1 MSEPPPGAPSP
12 DDFVPPPE
20 EDLAPV
26 PDDAGDTR
34 GYHFR
39 RLLGKPL
46 TWILGGAV
54 ALIAFVS
61 VAAAGYVAIGGGVA
75 ALVLGVTVLIVYLLA
90 RGKAEADFFRAYSE
104 GRKLHWASGRG
115 SLPPVTPLLQ
125 RGDDRY
131 TQQTLRGV
139 LPGGMDGT
147 LAVYTYEEET
157 RDSDGNKQT
166 SYFHY
171 TVAMTNL
178 PEAAPFM
185 RELFCQRRFGLKF
198 LDSAEDVFRK
208 RQRVEQESAAVDERY
223 EIFMGEDDDMNRA
236 RQVLSPSFLVWL
248 ADHSPEKFA
257 FELCAGAL
265 VCNVK
270 GHQKSAAELD
280 ELCSAASAVAR
291 RLHEEATELPA
302 A

>member
-1 MSEPPPGAPSP
+1 MSDPPPGATSP
-12 DDFVPPPE
+12 DDFVPPPA
-20 EDLAPV
+20 EDLPPV

-39 RLLGKPL
+39 TLLGKPL
-46 TWILGGAV
+46 TWILGGAS
-54 ALIAFVS
+54 ALIAFVW
-61 VAAAGYVAIGGGVA
+61 VAAAGSVAIGGAVA
-75 ALVLGVTVLIVYLLA
+75 AVVLLVTVLIVYVMA
-90 RGKAEADFFRAYSE
+90 RGKSEADFFRAYSE
-104 GRKLHWASGRG
+104 GRKLRWTSGRG

-131 TQQTLRGV
+131 TQQMLQGV

-147 LAVYTYEEET
+147 LALYTYEEET

-185 RELFCQRRFGLKF
+185 RELFCQRRLGFKF

-208 RQRVEQESAAVDERY
+208 RKRVEQESASVDERY
-223 EIFMGEDDDMNRA
+223 EIFMGSDDDMNRA

-280 ELCSAASAVAR
+280 ELCSATSAVAR
-291 RLHEEATELPA
+291 RLYEEATELPVA
-302 A
+302 